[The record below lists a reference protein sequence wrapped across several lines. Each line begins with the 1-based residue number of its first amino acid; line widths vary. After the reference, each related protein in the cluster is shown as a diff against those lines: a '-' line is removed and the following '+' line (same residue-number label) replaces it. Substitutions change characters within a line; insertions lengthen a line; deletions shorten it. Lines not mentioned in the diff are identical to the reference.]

1 MTKSGFENNTV
12 KNLINIVTI
21 TPLVIAGL
29 YTIVLFYDFI
39 YPPAKNQTEVSGES
53 NSNYIKRTGLT
64 LFLKIISIFGIV
76 FSFIGKIGKIALT
89 TLTNFKFS
97 VINIFVLY
105 LVFCYFLSKNYENIP
120 FLNDWSNYINVV
132 LVLIAASMV
141 INILTLFIKENNDE
155 SQFPVNKGI
164 ASKVAWTLNESLPIY
179 KSLLGIAISLGFV
192 FLTFYLLKMFK
203 FLSSTVNSFLMV
215 LVVIGLLFT
224 VFNVISKNVTLMSNI
239 MSNKILQLVYHTI
252 FILPCLVLYLTNFI
266 WDEIEDTP
274 KISWMILAIQAVL
287 IGSYFLLPILKK
299 WLFKNFVTKK
309 DRLFYEQQ
317 DLANERSTIMNE
329 NELSS
334 LMDKLSVDWDKIISE
349 NLYDN
354 KNEKELKIYLMSRG
368 YVSSDNNQR
377 KNFLQKLLEPTL
389 SLEAAMTYV
398 QTNTIVIIDLRRQ
411 IAMQLEESK
420 NISKTRKDENNMFK
434 TNILLDKPTYLNKKK
449 LLGSYES
456 IGNKLC
462 AFNYNYAVSAWVFM
476 HEQPPSLR
484 SSSNRFTTILDY
496 ASKPKIQFK
505 PSENMLRVIMS
516 NSIDKEHVVYE
527 SDDFKL
533 QRWNNILVNYQ
544 GGNLDVFINGK
555 LKSTSDNITPI
566 MSYDGI
572 SIGEDNGLSG
582 GICNVVYY
590 PEPLTITEINT
601 LYKSLKYKNPPV
613 L

>member
-29 YTIVLFYDFI
+29 YTIILFYDFI
-39 YPPAKNQTEVSGES
+39 YPPAKTGGVDGKSSQNFF
-53 NSNYIKRTGLT
+53 KRIGLT
-64 LFLKIISIFGIV
+64 IFLKIISVFGIV
-76 FSFIGKIGKIALT
+76 FSFIGKFAKMIFNG
-89 TLTNFKFS
+89 LTNFKFS
-97 VINIFVLY
+97 MINIFVLY
-105 LVFCYFLSKNYENIP
+105 LVFCYFLSKSYENIP

-132 LVLIAASMV
+132 LILIAATMV
-141 INILTLFIKENNDE
+141 INILTLFIKENNDDT
-155 SQFPVNKGI
+155 QFPVNKGI
-164 ASKVAWTLNESLPIY
+164 ASKVAWTFSESLPIY
-179 KSLLGIAISLGFV
+179 KSLLGIAISLGVV

-203 FLSSTVNSFLMV
+203 FLSSTINSFLMV
-215 LVVIGLLFT
+215 LAVLGLLFT
-224 VFNVISKNVTLMSNI
+224 VFNIISKNTLLMSSI
-239 MSNKILQLVYHTI
+239 MSNKILQLLYHTI

-274 KISWMILAIQAVL
+274 KISWLILVVQIFLVGA
-287 IGSYFLLPILKK
+287 YFLLPLLKK

-317 DLANERSTIMNE
+317 DLANDRSIIMNE

-368 YVSSDNNQR
+368 YVSSNNNQR
-377 KNFLQKLLEPTL
+377 KNFLEKLIEPKL
-389 SLEAAMTYV
+389 SLEAAITYV
-398 QTNTIVIIDLRRQ
+398 QVNTLVIIDLRRQ
-411 IAMQLEESK
+411 IAMQLEDAK
-420 NISKTRKDENNMFK
+420 NISKAKKNKNNMFK

-456 IGNKLC
+456 IGNKVG
-462 AFNYNYAVSAWVFM
+462 AFNYNYAVSAWIFM

-484 SSSNRFTTILDY
+484 SSSNKFTTILDY

-505 PSENMLRVIMS
+505 PSENKLRVIMS

-533 QRWNNILVNYQ
+533 QRWNNILVNYN
-544 GGNLDVFINGK
+544 GGTLDIFINGE

-572 SIGEDNGLSG
+572 TIGEDKGLSG

>member
-29 YTIVLFYDFI
+29 YTIILFYDFI
-39 YPPAKNQTEVSGES
+39 NPPNKSKDE
-53 NSNYIKRTGLT
+53 NSETSQNFLKRMGLT
-64 LFLKIISIFGIV
+64 FLLKIISIFGIV
-76 FSFIGKIGKIALT
+76 FSVIGKIGKMVFT
-89 TLTNFKFS
+89 GLTNFKFS

-132 LVLIAASMV
+132 LVLIAATFV
-141 INILTLFIKENNDE
+141 INILTLFIKENNDD
-155 SQFPVNKGI
+155 SQFPINKGLG
-164 ASKVAWTLNESLPIY
+164 SKVAWTFSESLPIY
-179 KSLLGIAISLGFV
+179 KSLLGIAISLGVV
-192 FLTFYLLKMFK
+192 FLTFYILKMFK

-215 LVVIGLLFT
+215 LVVVGLLFT
-224 VFNVISKNVTLMSNI
+224 IFNIISKNVLLMSNI
-239 MSNKILQLVYHTI
+239 MSSKILQLLYHTI
-252 FILPCLVLYLTNFI
+252 FVLPCLVLYLTNFI
-266 WDEIEDTP
+266 WGEIEDTP
-274 KISWMILAIQAVL
+274 NISWIILAVQIML

-317 DLANERSTIMNE
+317 DLANDRSIIMNE

-349 NLYDN
+349 NLYDK

-368 YVSSDNNQR
+368 YVSSNNNQR
-377 KNFLQKLLEPTL
+377 KNFLEKLLEPNL
-389 SLEAAMTYV
+389 SLEAATTYV
-398 QTNTIVIIDLRRQ
+398 QANTLVIIDLRRQ
-411 IAMQLEESK
+411 IAMQLEDSK
-420 NISKTRKDENNMFK
+420 NISKARKNKNNMFK

-456 IGNKLC
+456 IGNKLG
-462 AFNYNYAVSAWVFM
+462 AFNYNYAVSSWVFM

-484 SSSNRFTTILDY
+484 SSSNKFTTILDY

-505 PSENMLRVIMS
+505 PSENMLRIIMS
-516 NSIDKEHVVYE
+516 NSIDKEHIVYE
-527 SDDFKL
+527 TDEFKL
-533 QRWNNILVNYQ
+533 QRWNNIIVNYN
-544 GGNLDVFINGK
+544 GGTLDIFINGE

-572 SIGEDNGLSG
+572 TIGEDNGLSG